1 MTKDPLVQL
10 FLQRSEDAISEAK
23 QLYGN
28 KLRGFALRILGSP
41 EDAEEIENS
50 VYFETWNK
58 IPPAEPVSMESY
70 LFMICRRRSLD
81 KLEERQALKRGGGAI
96 PAPIEELN
104 EALTGEDGRNWAGQI
119 SRRDL
124 LERFLKEL
132 PKRDREIFLQRY
144 WYFLSTREI
153 AKQQKLKESHVKV
166 LLSRIRKQL
175 KDLLIKEDLWNE

>member
-10 FLQRSEDAISEAK
+10 FLQRSEDVISEAK

-50 VYFETWNK
+50 VYLEAWNK
-58 IPPAEPVSMESY
+58 IPPAEPVSLESY

-81 KLEERQALKRGGGAI
+81 KLEERQALKRGGGTT
-96 PAPIEELN
+96 PTPIEELN
-104 EALTGEDGRNWAGQI
+104 EVLPGEDGRHWAGQI
-119 SRRDL
+119 SRKDL
-124 LERFLKEL
+124 LNSFLKEL
-132 PKRDREIFLQRY
+132 PNRAREIFLQRY

-153 AKQQKLKESHVKV
+153 AKQQGLKESHVKV

-175 KDLLIKEDLWNE
+175 KDLLIREDLWNE

>member
-1 MTKDPLVQL
+1 MTKDPLVQQ
-10 FLQRSEDAISEAK
+10 FLQHSEDAIGEAK

-28 KLRGFALRILGSP
+28 KLRGFALRILGNP

-50 VYFETWNK
+50 VYLEAWNK

-81 KLEERQALKRGGGAI
+81 KLEERQALKRGGGTAQT
-96 PAPIEELN
+96 PIEELN
-104 EALTGEDGRNWAGQI
+104 EALPGEDGRNWAGQI
-119 SRRDL
+119 SRKDL
-124 LERFLKEL
+124 LNRFVKEL
-132 PKRDREIFLQRY
+132 PDREREIFLQRY

-153 AKQQKLKESHVKV
+153 AKLHGLKESHVKV